1 MKALVAYATTEGQ
14 TRKIAEFVAQRL
26 RAKGAEVECVDLT
39 SAQPDPAAFDAVLL
53 AGSLHIGKYQAALAD
68 HVHGHADALNGM
80 QTAFLAVS
88 LAAAGDDEDDVHG
101 REACA
106 ARFLAETGW
115 KPAAVHHVA
124 GAFRFTQYD
133 FFKRMMMK
141 KIAREKGVNV
151 DAKHDLELTDWDDL
165 VRFVDG
171 FAGA

>member
-1 MKALVAYATTEGQ
+1 
-14 TRKIAEFVAQRL
+14 
-26 RAKGAEVECVDLT
+26 
-39 SAQPDPAAFDAVLL
+39 
-53 AGSLHIGKYQAALAD
+53 
-68 HVHGHADALNGM
+68 
-80 QTAFLAVS
+80 
-88 LAAAGDDEDDVHG
+88 
-101 REACA
+101 
-106 ARFLAETGW
+106 AETGW